1 MTGNSRSAIYS
12 YDFKL
17 SPFYTNSGEDI
28 KRLLCIN
35 TFSTGIYNSALTLL
49 AYSPKPMEIFEFRPA
64 LLVRVLAIN
73 CILSA
78 PVLKSGYLII
88 HISTDIS

>member
-1 MTGNSRSAIYS
+1 MTGNSRSTIYS

-35 TFSTGIYNSALTLL
+35 TFSTGIYNSAVTLL
-49 AYSPKPMEIFEFRPA
+49 AYKPGADGNFGIPPGAHHSISNKLHLIGTSSKKWISYYKE
-64 LLVRVLAIN
+64 VR
-73 CILSA
+73 
-78 PVLKSGYLII
+78 
-88 HISTDIS
+88 